1 MDKRFLTK
9 TEYVYMEL
17 KEKIGNGHFKKD
29 EIYTVIDIAEQIG
42 VSRTPVSG
50 AIKILESEGY
60 VVLYPGLGFKI
71 KETSVAE
78 ARESLLI
85 SGALEKVA
93 FNYLIENSVVNTKIL
108 KDLRALVAESA
119 EAIKNGDREG
129 CVASANAYH
138 NNVYGLVDLPQVK
151 KLLKDHAFLHEN
163 WYKSAVTYCSDRIVV
178 LVEDHNKILD
188 ALGDND
194 LNQLNYIIKNHEEHC
209 FEALKEVLLKGG
221 IS

>member
-1 MDKRFLTK
+1 
-9 TEYVYMEL
+9 MEL
-17 KEKIGNGHFKKD
+17 KEKIGNGYFKKD
-29 EIYTVIDIAEQIG
+29 EISTVIDIAEQIG

-60 VVLYPGLGFKI
+60 VVLYPGVGFKI
-71 KETSVAE
+71 KEISVAE
-78 ARESLLI
+78 VRESLLI

-93 FNYLIENSVVNTKIL
+93 FNYLIENSVVDTKML

-119 EAIKNGDREG
+119 EAIKNGDKEG
-129 CVASANAYH
+129 YVASANAYH

-151 KLLKDHAFLHEN
+151 KLLKDHTFFHEN
-163 WYKSAVTYCSDRIVV
+163 WYKSAVTYCPDKIVV

-209 FEALKEVLLKGG
+209 FEALKEVLFKGG

>member
-17 KEKIGNGHFKKD
+17 KEKIGNGHFKKN
-29 EIYTVIDIAEQIG
+29 EIYTVIDIADEIG

-60 VVLYPGLGFKI
+60 VVLYPGVGFKI
-71 KETSVAE
+71 KEISVSE
-78 ARESLLI
+78 VRESLLI

-93 FNYLIENSVVNTKIL
+93 FNYLIEKSLVDAKSL
-108 KDLRALVAESA
+108 KHLRTLVAESE
-119 EAIKNGDREG
+119 EAIKKGDNEG
-129 CVASANAYH
+129 YVASANAYH

-151 KLLKDHAFLHEN
+151 KLLKDHTFLHEN
-163 WYKSAVTYCSDRIVV
+163 WYKSAVDYCPSKIVI
-178 LVEDHNKILD
+178 LVEDHNMILN

-194 LNQLNYIIKNHEEHC
+194 LNQLNHIIKNHEEHC